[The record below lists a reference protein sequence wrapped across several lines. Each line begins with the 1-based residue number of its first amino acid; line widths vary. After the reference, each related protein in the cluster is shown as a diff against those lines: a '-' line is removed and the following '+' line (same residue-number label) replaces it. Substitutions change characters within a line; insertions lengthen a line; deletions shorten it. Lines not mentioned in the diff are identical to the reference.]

1 MSHAPPFTSAEA
13 LATGL
18 LQRGRTPLVG
28 ADLRPSQR
36 LRLLRGMVEACS
48 SKGYATAT
56 VADVVRA
63 ARVSRQTFY
72 EQFDSKEACFLAAQD
87 LGHRLIQ
94 AQVVQ
99 AAGGER
105 WDDDLANVFR
115 AYFALLAAE
124 PELAHATLVEALGA
138 GQAALARRARALVRH
153 AELLEQLQETGR
165 AEDPDLPALD
175 RDLSLAIIGGINEL
189 ALAYLRAG
197 QAERLTQLDRK
208 AYEFARAVMRTGV
221 AQSSEV

>member
-1 MSHAPPFTSAEA
+1 MSQGHPFTSPEA

-18 LQRGRTPLVG
+18 LQRGNEPLIR
-28 ADLRPSQR
+28 ADLVPTQR
-36 LRLLRGMVEACS
+36 LRLLRGMVEVCA

-87 LGHRLIQ
+87 LGHRLIL

-99 AAGGER
+99 AAAGES
-105 WDDDLANVFR
+105 WEDDLARVFR

-138 GQAALARRARALVRH
+138 GQAALARRERALARH
-153 AELLEQLQETGR
+153 AQLLEQLQEIGR
-165 AEDPDLPALD
+165 AEDDSLPLLD

-189 ALAYLRAG
+189 ALTHLRAG
-197 QAERLTQLDRK
+197 KIDRLTQLDRK
-208 AYEFARAVMRTGV
+208 AYEFARSVMR
-221 AQSSEV
+221 AQVEQLSEV